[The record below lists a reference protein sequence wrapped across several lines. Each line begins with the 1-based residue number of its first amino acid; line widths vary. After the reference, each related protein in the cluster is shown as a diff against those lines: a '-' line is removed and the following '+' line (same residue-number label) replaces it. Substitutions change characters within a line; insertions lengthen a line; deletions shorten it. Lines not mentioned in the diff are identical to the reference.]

1 MAEYKVTINAT
12 PSKAKVISVSP
23 KNVQNTITASPDTS
37 LYFSNLSKKWATEM
51 DGMVLNED
59 YSSKYY
65 AKVSAQN
72 AQISQTNA
80 QACEDTRVLLQGE
93 FNQYSEELEE
103 IATEN
108 TAELNTVA
116 GKVQADTNAIVNKG
130 KSELNAALN
139 TLENNIEQSIKE
151 IEGATLLD
159 TKVDID
165 DMVLMDYVEAPFYQ
179 KSEVYTKTEADN
191 RYVNATGDT
200 TMSGNY
206 LITGGKIVISNPEAS
221 PFQIITNAIDKQTVA
236 SQVTVYDNTL
246 TTAPTANTYVQR
258 YRAYDKNGKE
268 VGCFETVHDTSN
280 NVRSIVRAS
289 RIISGAT
296 KSSSLDLGVRAT
308 GSRYTNFAV
317 DEFMIN
323 AKSVPY
329 VTGQTKSTTIY
340 TRTWSDGFYEE
351 WGKAYYSNWG
361 GGDIYFTKAFRGDY
375 PPIMTLGFSVSQIC
389 EVQKYQWYFDTNNYV
404 TGFRWQANLEKVTE
418 VDYYVAG
425 YLA

>member
-65 AKVSAQN
+65 ANVSAQN

-116 GKVQADTNAIVNKG
+116 GKVQADTTAIVNKG
-130 KSELNAALN
+130 KLELNAALN

-179 KSEVYTKTEADN
+179 KSEADN

-200 TMSGNY
+200 
-206 LITGGKIVISNPEAS
+206 ITGRLLFNNFTPSVAIQTNTGEANKNTIISQNTS
-221 PFQIITNAIDKQTVA
+221 
-236 SQVTVYDNTL
+236 YDSSL
-246 TTAPTANTYVQR
+246 TTAPSSNTYIQR
-258 YRAYDKNGKE
+258 VRSLDKNAKE

-289 RIISGAT
+289 RIINGAT
-296 KSSSLDLGVRAT
+296 KTAYFNMGVR
-308 GSRYTNFAV
+308 SNNKSYTQFDV
-317 DEFMIN
+317 DEFIISGKN
-323 AKSVPY
+323 VPY
-329 VTGQTKSTTIY
+329 IKERVISGTSWY
-340 TRTWSDGFYEE
+340 EVWSDGWIEQGGITTDTSDIVTYNLLKSF
-351 WGKAYYSNWG
+351 SNTNYTLTLGCVATG
-361 GGDIYFTKAFRGDY
+361 GGGTGGALPAITNK
-375 PPIMTLGFSVSQIC
+375 TTSSFSIH
-389 EVQKYQWYFDTNNYV
+389 Y
-404 TGFRWQANLEKVTE
+404 
-418 VDYYVAG
+418 DYYNTNKNKGVNWYACG
-425 YLA
+425 K